1 MTDLPDGCVDAMLG
15 VDEDFTAPQAL
26 DYFRSRDEMAIP
38 GCQQNEQ
45 LHRFSFQLDRAARA
59 GQLEAVAVHLE
70 VAEFKDSECH
80 RKAPLSVEYSIR
92 LSDIS
97 LIVFNFSELPLHLI
111 FTSDFTASS
120 LSLRALG
127 G

>member
-1 MTDLPDGCVDAMLG
+1 MLG
-15 VDEDFTAPQAL
+15 VDEDFTVPQAL
-26 DYFRSRDEMAIP
+26 DYFRSGDEMAIP

-45 LHRFSFQLDRAARA
+45 LHRFSFQLEGAARA
-59 GQLEAVAVHLE
+59 RQLKAVAIHLE

-80 RKAPLSVEYSIR
+80 RKPPLSVKYSIR
-92 LSDIS
+92 FSDMS
-97 LIVFNFSELPLHLI
+97 LIAFNFSELPLYLI

-120 LSLRALG
+120 LPLRALG